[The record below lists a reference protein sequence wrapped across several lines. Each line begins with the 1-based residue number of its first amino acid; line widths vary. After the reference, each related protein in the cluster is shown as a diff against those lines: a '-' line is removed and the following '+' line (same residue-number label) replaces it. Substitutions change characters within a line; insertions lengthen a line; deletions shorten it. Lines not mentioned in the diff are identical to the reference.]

1 MKLVKSFS
9 FAWQGLKYCFLT
21 QQNFRI
27 HLIALLMVIMLGG
40 ILKINHIEWL
50 IIIGCAM
57 LVLSMELLN
66 TAIEKVCDLITKDI
80 HPVIKVIKDIAAA
93 SVLIAAIGSFLSGLI
108 IFLPKIL
115 VLFQ

>member
-66 TAIEKVCDLITKDI
+66 TAIEKVCDLPALK
-80 HPVIKVIKDIAAA
+80 IAARPPSTPKVGCHRCNA
-93 SVLIAAIGSFLSGLI
+93 SAATSR
-108 IFLPKIL
+108 
-115 VLFQ
+115 

>member
-1 MKLVKSFS
+1 MKLIKSFA
-9 FAWQGLKYCFLT
+9 FAWQGLRSCFLT

-27 HLIALLMVIMLGG
+27 HLMALLMVIILGG
-40 ILKINHIEWL
+40 ILKINKIEWL
-50 IIIGCAM
+50 IITGCSM

-66 TAIEKVCDLITKDI
+66 TSIEKICNLITKDI

-93 SVLIAAIGSFLSGLI
+93 AVLIVAIGSFICGII

-115 VLFQ
+115 DLLQ

>member
-27 HLIALLMVIMLGG
+27 HLIALLMAIILGG
-40 ILKINHIEWL
+40 VLKINQIEWL

-66 TAIEKVCDLITKDI
+66 TAIEKICDLITKDI